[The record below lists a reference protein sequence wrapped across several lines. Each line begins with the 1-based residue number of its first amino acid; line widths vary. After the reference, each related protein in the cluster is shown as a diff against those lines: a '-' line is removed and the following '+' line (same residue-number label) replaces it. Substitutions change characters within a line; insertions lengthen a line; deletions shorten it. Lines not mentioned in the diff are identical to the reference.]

1 MPRGPLTVDVD
12 VKANKLPGCR
22 RCGEDKKTYDLAE
35 LPLCKTCIYWVLT
48 FIEKHESELESLVFA
63 APEVAP

>member
-1 MPRGPLTVDVD
+1 MPRGPLTVEVN

-22 RCGEDKKTYDLAE
+22 RCGADKKTYDLAE
-35 LPLCKTCIYWVLT
+35 LPLCKTCIHAVLVFT
-48 FIEKHESELESLVFA
+48 DTHESELESLMFA